1 MTTKNNLMKNIKWN
15 DIMET
20 LVLFAVACLTISYFG
35 GYYLIITTIG
45 AHSRLLDKIA
55 FTLLLCKVI
64 GTRYDKREFLILF
77 ALACLAILN
86 YRASGNTDTIMNVL
100 MIASLKNVE
109 LKKVF
114 RVSLVA
120 LIFSVVL
127 VGICSFLGYG
137 GPVEITKDYGRGGV
151 ETRYCFGFIHPN
163 QWAHAIF
170 MIQLLAVLGFWEQMN
185 WKVLLVFA
193 IGNVIA
199 YQYSISK
206 TGFLTGIVLLVLT
219 FLYKYGKRIMHT
231 VLVKVSILL
240 GIVSAWLLPII
251 AMNEGKAGERI
262 ISSFDRIITGR
273 LMFAKKFYDHYGTSL
288 LGKKIEYS
296 LVTEIYDGLVLDS
309 GVIRFLLE
317 SGWIIFFIMLFG
329 ICILTIYAM
338 KVKWDGVVICVV
350 CICLYAFSE
359 YIAVSRIP
367 ANVVVYLLSYLIYRY
382 KIDKNGESEH
392 G

>member
-15 DIMET
+15 NIVEVF
-20 LVLFAVACLTISYFG
+20 VLFAVACLTISYFG

-100 MIASLKNVE
+100 MIASLKNVD

-137 GPVEITKDYGRGGV
+137 GPVEITQDYGREGV

-170 MIQLLAVLGFWEQMN
+170 MIQLLAILGFWEQMN
-185 WKVLLVFA
+185 WEILSVVL
-193 IGNVIA
+193 IGNMIA
-199 YQYSISK
+199 YQYSLSR
-206 TGFLTGIVLLVLT
+206 TGIVTGVLLVFLT
-219 FLYKYGKRIMHT
+219 FLYKYGKKVMHT
-231 VLVKVSILL
+231 ALVNMCLILE
-240 GIVSAWLLPII
+240 IIFVWVISII
-251 AMNEGKAGERI
+251 AVVQKDIEGTFVVI
-262 ISSFDRIITGR
+262 LDRLFTGR
-273 LMFAKKFYDHYGTSL
+273 LWQAKQFYNNYGTTL
-288 LGKKIEYS
+288 FGEKIENMITIGEKS
-296 LVTEIYDGLVLDS
+296 WLVLDS
-309 GVIRFLLE
+309 GTIRFLLE
-317 SGWIIFFIMLFG
+317 NGWIIFVILFLG
-329 ICILTIYAM
+329 VCLLFIYAM
-338 KVKWDGVVICVV
+338 KNKSDWIIVCVV
-350 CICLYAFSE
+350 CISLYAINE
-359 YIAVSRIP
+359 YLAVSRIP
-367 ANVVVYLLSYLIYRY
+367 ANVVIYLLSYLVY
-382 KIDKNGESEH
+382 
-392 G
+392 